1 MKRKYKQWELPNG
14 VMVEIPN
21 GRKITFL
28 KMDGMY
34 AKWRDGGAVATGK
47 FEEFIKD
54 GDIYKVIK

>member
-1 MKRKYKQWELPNG
+1 
-14 VMVEIPN
+14 VEIPD